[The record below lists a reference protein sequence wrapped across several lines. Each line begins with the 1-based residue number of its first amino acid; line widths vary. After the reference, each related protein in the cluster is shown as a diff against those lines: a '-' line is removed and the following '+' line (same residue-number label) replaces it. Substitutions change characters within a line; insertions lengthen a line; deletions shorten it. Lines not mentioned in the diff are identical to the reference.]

1 MINQYPAWKY
11 VLVVCVMAIGIFYAF
26 PNLYGKKPTVVMKS
40 KLEEPMTEVFQI
52 SIETLLKKKN
62 IPYQYAEIVGEKRLF
77 IYFDANDVGSQ
88 LSASSAIKEIHSTR
102 YTIAQNLVPDTPDWM
117 SSFNAKPMQLGL
129 DLQGGVHAVY
139 ETDLND
145 AMKNFVNQFHKR
157 FGKELKEKRI
167 RKSGLFKIISAA
179 KASSNTSSDDS
190 QNDKHKNSEDDFSDR
205 YVALNT
211 SEKYQLNENKYGIRI
226 KFSKRNK
233 KNFPKAKEY
242 LQLKY
247 SEDYYLYEIADPD
260 AEDMYLTMLL
270 KPAVID
276 KEKASVVEKN
286 IAVLRRRAD
295 ESGVSEP
302 VIRQYG
308 KARIVIELPGVQN
321 PEMIKEIFGKQ
332 AILEAHGVS
341 DNSPKGDIPESEI
354 TLTPEPNEVVY
365 FKEKVLPVDPDDK
378 SKGVKVVRYPKLLK
392 KPVVW
397 SGVSVKDAKA
407 GFSSGKSASHAVHIK
422 LDDTGGEQNSKYTTA
437 HVKKNIAIIFI
448 NKERVK
454 VKDKDGKFTGK
465 YKITKKVTVINNAT
479 IQEPLYKSFEINN
492 MGSSSNARQLAILL
506 RSGAL
511 AAPIYNVEERIVG
524 PSVGKENVER
534 GMFAIIIGFSL
545 VLLFML
551 VYYRMFGF
559 IANVALIFNMML
571 LIGLLSILQ
580 ATLTLPGIAGI
591 VLTVGMAVD
600 ANVLIFER
608 IREELRLGNSTQAS
622 IHAGYEKALVT
633 IADANITTLIAAVV
647 LLGIGSGPVRGF
659 AVTLSLGILTSMF
672 TAIMGT
678 RALVNMMY
686 GGRKVKELSL

>member
-1 MINQYPAWKY
+1 
-11 VLVVCVMAIGIFYAF
+11 
-26 PNLYGKKPTVVMKS
+26 MKS